1 MVLVISEPLK
11 NQWFFIR
18 FFDLF
23 MHVFK
28 PWLYIEPGSLDLAC
42 NFQPTV
48 MYQTGSLGFLHNEK
62 AHGYVPKPVFLGLL
76 MPFFKATGIKQNRLL
91 GTFVKIFKTT
101 VIHQNSV
108 LWTLTN
114 GWKPRL

>member
-48 MYQTGSLGFLHNEK
+48 MYQTGSLGFYTIKKHTVMYQNRFFGTFDAILQR
-62 AHGYVPKPVFLGLL
+62 HGYKTKPVAWDFRKNL
-76 MPFFKATGIKQNRLL
+76 
-91 GTFVKIFKTT
+91 
-101 VIHQNSV
+101 
-108 LWTLTN
+108 
-114 GWKPRL
+114 